1 MMKKMRLQI
10 VVKAIGLLAVILI
23 FSAQVFADEV
33 TIVGK
38 INDNYQIVTEDGTVY
53 KVADTEMGNE
63 MLNHVSKFVEAL
75 GIVTEEEGVKIIKVT
90 SYVLL
95 DEKTET

>member
-1 MMKKMRLQI
+1 
-10 VVKAIGLLAVILI
+10 
-23 FSAQVFADEV
+23 VFADEV